1 MYISLNTLI
10 LIVVLIVS
18 IMTVPY
24 SIVITVLFIH
34 GKFEYKILCDEY
46 HELEET
52 AEGVLKKVRGEDEES
67 KKKKAKRGPV
77 GFAVTNESDKSAE
90 KAEPDGKEVAQA

>member
-34 GKFEYKILCDEY
+34 GKFEYKILNDEY
-46 HELEET
+46 HELEEA
-52 AEGVLKKVRGEDEES
+52 AEDVLKKVRGEDEES

-77 GFAVTNESDKSAE
+77 GFAVTNESDNSAE
-90 KAEPDGKEVAQA
+90 KAEPNGKEVA

>member
-34 GKFEYKILCDEY
+34 GKFEYKILNNEY
-46 HELEET
+46 HELEEA

-67 KKKKAKRGPV
+67 KKKKTKRGPV
-77 GFAVTNESDKSAE
+77 GFAVTNEPDESAE
-90 KAEPDGKEVAQA
+90 KSEPDGKEVA